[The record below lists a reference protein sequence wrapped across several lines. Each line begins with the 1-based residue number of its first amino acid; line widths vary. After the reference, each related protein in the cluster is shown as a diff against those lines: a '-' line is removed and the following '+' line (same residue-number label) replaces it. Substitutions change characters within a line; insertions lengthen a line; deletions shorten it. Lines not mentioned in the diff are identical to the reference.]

1 MYLFIELRLS
11 SEGHSF
17 IYDVYKNPPS
27 TFSIDRARNIY
38 LPATRGSEA
47 RAAIQRQAGDLG
59 TEEAAIHGHG
69 DGVVCGS
76 YLRPFV
82 ACAFVLL
89 RETSGAL
96 ARRDSVESELFFSVI
111 LISFSLN
118 DIRERENVSDSVM
131 ECE

>member
-11 SEGHSF
+11 SEGHSC
-17 IYDVYKNPPS
+17 IYDVYKNLPS
-27 TFSIDRARNIY
+27 TILIDRARNIY

-96 ARRDSVESELFFSVI
+96 VRRDSVESELFFFCYFDFL
-111 LISFSLN
+111 LI
-118 DIRERENVSDSVM
+118 V
-131 ECE
+131 